1 MSRRKTTFYRDRDR
15 DHYLIATGESPQ
27 GMAGIVAIVWE
38 GETPNKLAETVKPV
52 PDLQLL
58 EQVESS
64 DVPAEWWQAFVD
76 AKLVK
81 ARPPAK
87 PPKPPK
93 QPKPKKEPKQPEQ
106 PEQPAGFVSPL
117 EPGAFLVFAFWAL
130 VIYFCAS

>member
-1 MSRRKTTFYRDRDR
+1 MSRRKPTFYRDRDR
-15 DHYLIATGESPQ
+15 YLIATGESPQ
-27 GMAGIVAIVWE
+27 GMAGVVVIVWE
-38 GETPNKLAETVKPV
+38 GETPGKLTETVKPV

-87 PPKPPK
+87 PPKEP
-93 QPKPKKEPKQPEQ
+93 KEPKQPKQ
-106 PEQPAGFVSPL
+106 PEQSEQPADFVSLL

-130 VIYFCAS
+130 VIYLCTS